1 MEEQIVELCESPF
14 IKQINER
21 DKNFMKLRET
31 QTALSEAQRKLQIEN
46 DNMIELKHK
55 YDELTEN
62 YNKILEERDK
72 YKEDGM
78 RYKID
83 KEEREKQGKEFNEV
97 FNKISQF
104 GEVDSNYEKILNL
117 YRGQLGK
124 DGKAENWQ
132 DINFLE
138 KMDEFPDKKEELKN
152 EIRRLR
158 IEKGELGK
166 ELEKTKYNLAT
177 QQQLIDDMK
186 KMQQFDKKKYNQQIK
201 DLKDKLRRLA
211 ELVDRRN
218 IPSDFDLNILYNKE
232 TQKPEKEENI
242 IDIKENKEAYIL
254 ILLAFLGILKISL
267 RMKTV

>member
-1 MEEQIVELCESPF
+1 
-14 IKQINER
+14 
-21 DKNFMKLRET
+21 
-31 QTALSEAQRKLQIEN
+31 
-46 DNMIELKHK
+46 
-55 YDELTEN
+55 
-62 YNKILEERDK
+62 
-72 YKEDGM
+72 M

-166 ELEKTKYNLAT
+166 ELEKTKFNLAT

-242 IDIKENKEAYIL
+242 IDIK
-254 ILLAFLGILKISL
+254 
-267 RMKTV
+267 